1 MARKVSTRYLN
12 VAVKGFK
19 LGHFTYPEKRNLKAI
34 IWTDTKAK
42 IYPYNANP
50 DNSEEDDLTDNR
62 QNIII
67 DEDDVQIKQIYDFG
81 VYHKIVPEYDNQEK
95 PPAETMIIVD
105 NDDNL
110 QVLRGVKYG
119 RKFEK
124 FITYTR
130 VEDVDEEA
138 DDTKRI
144 KRSDIKEIHDLIAV
158 STTKV
163 VSVVEIDIDL
173 SKNKGFDCE
182 EGFCIQ
188 VLELDNSEKETGRLL
203 PGRDLEF
210 H

>member
-1 MARKVSTRYLN
+1 
-12 VAVKGFK
+12 
-19 LGHFTYPEKRNLKAI
+19 
-34 IWTDTKAK
+34 
-42 IYPYNANP
+42 
-50 DNSEEDDLTDNR
+50 
-62 QNIII
+62 
-67 DEDDVQIKQIYDFG
+67 
-81 VYHKIVPEYDNQEK
+81 
-95 PPAETMIIVD
+95 MIIVD